1 MAFDV
6 EPIWLL
12 SSAAERS
19 DLRDAAEDAKPVSS
33 LIEAEKDETGG
44 FDYKSL
50 LSNWGYMID
59 PSYGPLFYR

>member
-19 DLRDAAEDAKPVSS
+19 DLRDAAEDAKP
-33 LIEAEKDETGG
+33 G